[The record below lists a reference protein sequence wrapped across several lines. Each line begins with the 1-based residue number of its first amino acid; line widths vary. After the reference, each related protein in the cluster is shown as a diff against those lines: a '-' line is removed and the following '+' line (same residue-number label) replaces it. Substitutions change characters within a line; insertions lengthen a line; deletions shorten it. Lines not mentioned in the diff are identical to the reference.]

1 MSSRAETSTGAPD
14 EQSGGGHVTVLLEE
28 ATGGLR
34 LGPGDIAIDGTVGG
48 GGHTERLLALTAP
61 DGRVL
66 GLDADPE
73 AIARV
78 RTRFSQAVAAGR
90 LILVQSDYAA
100 MSRIVAESGLGPAQ
114 GILLDIGV
122 SSYQLDNPQRGFSL
136 MQPGPL
142 DMRFDPDRPTSAADL
157 VNLLGEDELADLIF
171 RYGEERQSR
180 RIARY
185 LVRQRPITTTAQL
198 AQIVERAVGGRRGER
213 IHPATRTFQALRI
226 AVNQELAQL
235 EAVLPQMLDLLR
247 PGGRMAVIS
256 FHSLEDRLVKQ
267 WMQAE
272 ARDFIYDRNH
282 PFGGVTRTPTL
293 RVVTAKPI
301 TPSAAEIA
309 SNPRSRS
316 AKLRI
321 AERLPAL

>member
-1 MSSRAETSTGAPD
+1 MSNEPARPSAD
-14 EQSGGGHVTVLLEE
+14 EPTQPGHVTVLLEE
-28 ATGGLR
+28 ATAGLN
-34 LGPGDIAIDGTVGG
+34 LAPGDIAIDGTVGG

-78 RTRFSQAVAAGR
+78 QARFSQEIAYGR

-100 MSRIVAESGLGPAQ
+100 MSRIVAEIGLGPAQ

-142 DMRFDPDRPTSAADL
+142 DMRFDPTRPISAAEL
-157 VNLLGEDELADLIF
+157 VNTLDEDELADLIY
-171 RYGEERQSR
+171 RYGEERHSR
-180 RIARY
+180 RIARR
-185 LVRQRPITTTAQL
+185 LVQQRPITTTGEL
-198 AQIVERAVGGRRGER
+198 ARIVEQAVGGRRGER

-235 EAVLPQMLDLLR
+235 EAVLPQALSLLR
-247 PGGRMAVIS
+247 PGGRLAVIS

-267 WMQAE
+267 WMQTE
-272 ARDFIYDRNH
+272 ARDFVHDRNH
-282 PFGGVTRTPTL
+282 PFGGERRTPTL
-293 RVVTAKPI
+293 RIVTAKPI

-309 SNPRSRS
+309 RNPRSRS

-321 AERLPAL
+321 AERLPAR